1 MPGMTLVKDEPGNL
15 RPSMALIWE
24 NITVTAAAEQ
34 KPEMTGPDIKST
46 RKPIEKTKHSFNY
59 NSSKRLE
66 KNANTYQDLK
76 HRLWIP
82 NILQE
87 MKGR

>member
-1 MPGMTLVKDEPGNL
+1 MMPGMTLVKDEPGNL

-46 RKPIEKTKHSFNY
+46 KKPIEK
-59 NSSKRLE
+59 
-66 KNANTYQDLK
+66 KN
-76 HRLWIP
+76 I
-82 NILQE
+82 
-87 MKGR
+87 